1 VILSRTLG
9 LVGEE
14 IVHFAGRAVVRDDGE
29 AFVVH
34 VQDQI
39 LALQQTF
46 ETAERERRGDAHHD
60 GEADE
65 ADITAGLVTG

>member
-1 VILSRTLG
+1 MSRRTLC

-14 IVHFAGRAVVRDDGE
+14 IVDFAGRAVVRDDGE

-39 LALQQTF
+39 LTL
-46 ETAERERRGDAHHD
+46 
-60 GEADE
+60 
-65 ADITAGLVTG
+65 

>member
-1 VILSRTLG
+1 MISSHTLG

-14 IVHFAGRAVVRDDGE
+14 IVDFAGRAVVRDDGE

-39 LALQQTF
+39 LTLWQTF
-46 ETAERERRGDAHHD
+46 KRAKGRGTGGAHHN

-65 ADITAGLVTG
+65 ADITTGLVAA